1 MENEKLE
8 WQEVNQLGIG
18 KIAENVDILT
28 KQVIMNEINEVGAK
42 LKMLETMGIV
52 HKDNPQL
59 KQILEEI
66 EKLKAIRWS

>member
-66 EKLKAIRWS
+66 EKLKAIR